1 MIPHPIFTLLA
12 AILLSMAMAMEE
24 DRSPR
29 ERLYVGARMFLCCA
43 VTTLGGSWLMLLI
56 HG

>member
-1 MIPHPIFTLLA
+1 V
-12 AILLSMAMAMEE
+12 LSMALAMEE

-29 ERLYVGARMFLCCA
+29 ERLYVAGRTLFCCA
-43 VTTLGGSWLMLLI
+43 VTTVGGSWLMLLI